1 MIYNDFYF
9 SRLDFA
15 PLHGHLR
22 MLLFID
28 YVIMNQRKTVFSQI
42 MSLIPR
48 YTFEKCVDKYK
59 GNRHSIRLTCRDQF
73 YAMSFAQFT
82 DLDSLRSIEAT
93 FSALSS
99 KLYLSGL
106 KPMPKSS
113 LAEMNS
119 KKDWR
124 IYRDFG
130 QVLIKRVQDLYKDD
144 DFCLGIEN
152 AVYAFD
158 SSTISLCLC
167 LCPWAKFRKNK
178 GGIKMH
184 TLLDLR
190 GSIPTLVYLTPAS
203 VHDSKAMDKIP
214 VEAGARYLM
223 DRGYCN
229 YKKLYELF
237 QLQNAYFVT
246 RGKFNM

>member
-82 DLDSLRSIEAT
+82 DQDSFRSIEVT

-106 KPMPKSS
+106 KPMTKSS
-113 LAEMNS
+113 PAEINS
-119 KKDWR
+119 KKDWH
-124 IYRDFG
+124 IYSDFG
-130 QVLIKRVQDLYKDD
+130 QVLIKRARDLYK
-144 DFCLGIEN
+144 GEN
-152 AVYAFD
+152 FSDGNHYE
-158 SSTISLCLC
+158 
-167 LCPWAKFRKNK
+167 
-178 GGIKMH
+178 
-184 TLLDLR
+184 
-190 GSIPTLVYLTPAS
+190 YLTMS
-203 VHDSKAMDKIP
+203 SM
-214 VEAGARYLM
+214 
-223 DRGYCN
+223 
-229 YKKLYELF
+229 
-237 QLQNAYFVT
+237 
-246 RGKFNM
+246 